1 MNKSKKKDQTTIN
14 IRVKA
19 SKKERMKH
27 QAELDGRSL
36 SNWILHLADQEIE
49 QRQKEE
55 DER

>member
-1 MNKSKKKDQTTIN
+1 MNKSKRKDQTTIN

-19 SKKERMKH
+19 SKKELMKH

-55 DER
+55 EER

>member
-1 MNKSKKKDQTTIN
+1 MNKSKRKDHTTIN

-19 SKKERMKH
+19 SKKELMKR

-55 DER
+55 EER

>member
-1 MNKSKKKDQTTIN
+1 MNKSKKKDRTTIN

-19 SKKERMKH
+19 PKKERMKR

-55 DER
+55 DEQ

>member
-19 SKKERMKH
+19 SKKERMKR